1 MPVFSNTSIS
11 IAICDDE
18 PHDLDE
24 MEAMSKELLE
34 AEKISCGISG
44 FRDAVSLLSSIENGE
59 KFDILLLDVMMENFN
74 GMELAASLRRQ
85 GNDAAIVFISTN
97 REMALLGYEVSAVR
111 YLAKPVQ
118 EEKLR
123 EALLYCCQTC
133 LTRKEILLPTADG
146 QRRILI
152 SDLIYIEPWDRGTR
166 LVLTD
171 GECKTSVK
179 ISELERLLPKQSFTF
194 CHRTVLVNLAFVQ
207 SIRYCELTLK
217 NGQTLPVSK
226 YRQVQVKESLLRYL
240 RGG

>member
-18 PHDLDE
+18 PNDMNE
-24 MEAMSKELLE
+24 MKAMSKELLE
-34 AEKISCGISG
+34 AEKISCSISG
-44 FRDAVSLLSSIENGE
+44 FGDAISLLSSIENGK
-59 KFDILLLDVMMENFN
+59 KFDILLLDVMMENLN

-123 EALLYCCQTC
+123 EALLYCCQTH

-179 ISELERLLPKQSFTF
+179 ILELERMLPKQSFTF

-217 NGQTLPVSK
+217 NGQIVPVSK
-226 YRQVQVKESLLRYL
+226 YRQAQVKENLLRYL
-240 RGG
+240 RVG